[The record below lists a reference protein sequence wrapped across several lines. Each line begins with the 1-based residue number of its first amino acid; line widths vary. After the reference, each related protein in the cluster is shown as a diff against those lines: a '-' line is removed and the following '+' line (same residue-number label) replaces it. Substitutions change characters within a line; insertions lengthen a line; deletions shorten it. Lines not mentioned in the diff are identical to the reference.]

1 MISLCTNLCILIVS
15 TGLVC
20 AQQDRISIH
29 QEQSEYYNNI
39 NTRPKKKV
47 KVLNGLDILLRDHT
61 SLIRGRNIALVTNQT
76 GVDRFG
82 IPNYKKLMDL
92 DSVNLELVFSP
103 EHGIFGEA
111 AAGEKVTYD
120 SVNYDLP
127 KLVSLYSL
135 ERKPSPEMLGK
146 TDLIIYD
153 ILDIGA
159 RFYTYIS
166 TLGKVMEAAGENGIP
181 IMVLDRPNPI
191 RGDIIE
197 GPILDIKFK
206 TFVGYYPIP
215 IRYGGTIGKL
225 AQKII
230 DNNWI
235 SPIPNLTVIPT
246 EGWTQDL
253 WYDETDLLWVNPSP
267 NIPNLETAI
276 IYPGMCLIEGTN
288 ISEGRGTPHPFKWI
302 GAPWINGVILSQELN
317 KLNLPGVVF
326 VPNNFTPKSLLGK
339 AISPKYENKKC
350 NGIKIRLTDRDN
362 FKSVESGVQVLFAIY
377 NLYPNYIVFKEKHL
391 NRLWG
396 NDDLLASIKSGERA
410 EDFLKKINY

>member
-1 MISLCTNLCILIVS
+1 MISFCTNLCILIVS
-15 TGLVC
+15 TGLVYS
-20 AQQDRISIH
+20 QQDRVSIH
-29 QEQSEYYNNI
+29 QEQSEYYKNI
-39 NTRPKKKV
+39 NTRPQKKV

-61 SLIRGRNIALVTNQT
+61 NLIRGRNIALVTNQT
-76 GVDRFG
+76 GIDRFG

-166 TLGKVMEAAGENGIP
+166 TLGKVMEAAGESGIP

-235 SPIPNLTVIPT
+235 SPIPNLTVIPM

-253 WYDETDLLWVNPSP
+253 WYDETELLWVNPSP

-326 VPNNFTPKSLLGK
+326 IPNNFTPKSLSGK

-350 NGIKIRLTDRDN
+350 NGVKIRLTDRDS

-377 NLYPNYIVFKEKHL
+377 SLYPNYIVFKEKHL

>member
-276 IYPGMCLIEGTN
+276 IYPGMCLIEEQ
-288 ISEGRGTPHPFKWI
+288 ISVKEEGHPTPSSGLGHHGLMVLF
-302 GAPWINGVILSQELN
+302 S
-317 KLNLPGVVF
+317 
-326 VPNNFTPKSLLGK
+326 PKS
-339 AISPKYENKKC
+339 
-350 NGIKIRLTDRDN
+350 
-362 FKSVESGVQVLFAIY
+362 
-377 NLYPNYIVFKEKHL
+377 
-391 NRLWG
+391 
-396 NDDLLASIKSGERA
+396 
-410 EDFLKKINY
+410 